1 MKRLRSFITEAESA
15 PKITRL
21 SDDLVTT
28 FGRHNPPHLG
38 HQKTFDYA
46 HKLAGEIGDKDPAT
60 RRFYTS
66 RSQDPKKNPLP
77 YEIKLDHLRRMF
89 PKYKDYFDEDP
100 NIRTVLDTAKK
111 AHGEGYKNFHFVGGG
126 DRQKAMEDLLRKYN
140 GNLYDFQ
147 NIYSHSAGARDEEA
161 DPDDPISQLSASKM
175 RGHAMKGDFEKFLLG
190 SSPGKHYSKEDAR
203 ELFDH
208 LRTFMRSQKS
218 EEWEV
223 NYRDNSELIREK
235 YKEGKLFRNGDLIES
250 LSNGLTGHIH
260 RCGANHLICVTED
273 GTMWKSFIQD
283 LNVINK
289 EK

>member
-1 MKRLRSFITEAESA
+1 MKRLSSFIIEAETLPP
-15 PKITRL
+15 PKRI

-38 HQKTFDYA
+38 HKKTFDFA
-46 HKLAGEIGDKDPAT
+46 HKLAGDIGDKDPAT
-60 RRFYTS
+60 KRFYTS
-66 RSQDPKKNPLP
+66 RTQDPKKNPLP
-77 YEIKLDHLRRMF
+77 FEIKLDHLKRMF
-89 PKYKDYFDEDP
+89 PKYAENFDEDAD
-100 NIRTVLDTAKK
+100 IRTVLDTAKK

-140 GNLYDFQ
+140 GNLYNFN
-147 NIYSHSAGARDEEA
+147 NIYSHSAGSRDEEA
-161 DPDDPISQLSASKM
+161 DPNDPISQLSASKM
-175 RGHAMKGDFEKFLLG
+175 RRHAMNGKFEDFLQG
-190 SSPGKHYSKEDAR
+190 ASPGKHYSREDAK

-223 NYRDNSELIREK
+223 DYRDNSELIREI

-260 RCGANHLICVTED
+260 RCGANHIICITED
-273 GTMWKSFIQD
+273 GIMWKSFIQD
-283 LNVINK
+283 LNLL
-289 EK
+289 